1 MKKKYPKYNFSEDL
15 IVNKYLSILNFNKK
29 GTYNFKN
36 DAAYIQL
43 HKTKKLVVTS
53 DSISEN
59 IDFFKGDDP
68 KSIANKITTVNIS
81 DLSAMGANPYCY
93 ALNIFIPKYIDNE
106 WVNMFTH
113 ELFKIEKKYNFY
125 LIGGD
130 LSKSNNL
137 AISSTFFGF
146 NSSNIIVKQNYLNLN
161 DDIWITGNLGDSYI
175 GLQILQ
181 NKITIN
187 DDKLKNYFLKKYYYP
202 KPCLIGPKIANIL
215 IQ

>member
-1 MKKKYPKYNFSEDL
+1 MKQKYLKYNFSEHL
-15 IVNKYLSILNFNKK
+15 VINKYLSILNFNKK

-59 IDFFKGDDP
+59 LDFFKGDDP

-93 ALNIFIPKYIDNE
+93 VLNIFIPKYIDTE
-106 WVNMFTH
+106 WFKIFTN
-113 ELFKIEKKYNFY
+113 ELFKIQKKYNFY

-137 AISSTFFGF
+137 SISSTFFGF
-146 NSSNIIVKQNYLNLN
+146 NNLNRIVKQNYLNLN

-175 GLQILQ
+175 GLQIL
-181 NKITIN
+181 NPA
-187 DDKLKNYFLKKYYYP
+187 KL
-202 KPCLIGPKIANIL
+202 
-215 IQ
+215 